1 MNNGRSTRRFEAL
14 LVLIS
19 VLVTLAVAE
28 VAYRGWLHFR
38 YTPAVGQSFYVY
50 DKVNVQLDR
59 DFGFAYIPK
68 SEGVYIYVADGVP
81 VSLVDMPANSLGN
94 MGREPAGYDEAALKI
109 LIFGDSFTSIGHDGQ
124 TWTDILQ
131 DQLTRKL
138 SRPVSVVNFGRDGYG
153 ILQMFD
159 LAAVQVARFKPDYV
173 IFAFIS
179 DDLTRARSWW
189 LSDPGQTR
197 LFRFES
203 PPVRTDLAYAEEHGV
218 DAALIDGRA
227 TKSWFAAMRARPDPS
242 DPVLAALLARRQQLD
257 KTKATP
263 RQELRSW
270 TSSVVYNRII
280 HGHPYGVARDGPARP
295 RFRMGLEDFAED
307 ARFMQ
312 GLATLNAL
320 GVPFD
325 LVHLPVHGE
334 LEAGK
339 FRLSGQEAALLESLS
354 RVTGKEPISLLESPT
369 GVDDRRTLFMLPDN
383 HASAA
388 GLGFFAESVSDI
400 LVRRK
405 DW

>member
-138 SRPVSVVNFGRDGYG
+138 SRPVSVVAFGCDG
-153 ILQMFD
+153 
-159 LAAVQVARFKPDYV
+159 
-173 IFAFIS
+173 
-179 DDLTRARSWW
+179 
-189 LSDPGQTR
+189 
-197 LFRFES
+197 
-203 PPVRTDLAYAEEHGV
+203 
-218 DAALIDGRA
+218 
-227 TKSWFAAMRARPDPS
+227 
-242 DPVLAALLARRQQLD
+242 
-257 KTKATP
+257 
-263 RQELRSW
+263 
-270 TSSVVYNRII
+270 
-280 HGHPYGVARDGPARP
+280 
-295 RFRMGLEDFAED
+295 
-307 ARFMQ
+307 
-312 GLATLNAL
+312 
-320 GVPFD
+320 
-325 LVHLPVHGE
+325 
-334 LEAGK
+334 
-339 FRLSGQEAALLESLS
+339 
-354 RVTGKEPISLLESPT
+354 
-369 GVDDRRTLFMLPDN
+369 
-383 HASAA
+383 
-388 GLGFFAESVSDI
+388 
-400 LVRRK
+400 
-405 DW
+405 